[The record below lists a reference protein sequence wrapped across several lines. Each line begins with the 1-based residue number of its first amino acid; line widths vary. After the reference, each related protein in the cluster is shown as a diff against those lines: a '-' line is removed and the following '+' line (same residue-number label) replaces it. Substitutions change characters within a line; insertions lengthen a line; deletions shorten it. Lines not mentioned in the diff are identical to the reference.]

1 MGDCA
6 PARDTVPAGGAVT
19 MALTMEKKALKKEL
33 AATNFI
39 RNIVASDLAVDRFA
53 GRHWNGQPGDGEFQ
67 RRGAVDAARI
77 RTRFPPEP
85 NGYLHLGHAKSIFL
99 NFGLARDFHGRCHM
113 RFDDT
118 NPTREEQE
126 YVDSILDAV
135 RWLGFDWADAT
146 QNNLYFASDYFERL
160 YECAEFLIARGHAY
174 VDQLS
179 AEEMRLA
186 RGTLTEPGRN
196 SPYRDRPPMENL
208 ELLREMRAGKHP
220 EGSMVLRAR
229 IDMTSPNINMRDP
242 TLYRV
247 RFAHHHRTGD
257 QWCIYPMYDFTH
269 ALSDALECIT
279 HSVCTL
285 EFEDHRPLY
294 DWCLERCVPTLREPQ
309 WHEALELVR
318 SVRSQGVEAAREFAL
333 HCHNFSHKLFA
344 SEAEAQ
350 MRAMFAAWEHGRSAV
365 LRDLNAFYDL
375 LLDQADQFAPLLAH
389 ALEERRPDPFELPH
403 QYEFSRLNLDYV
415 VLSKRKLIQ
424 LVEEQLVGGWDDP
437 RMPTLI
443 GLRRRG
449 YTPQS
454 LALFA
459 ERIGVSKADS
469 RIDFEVLEQA
479 LREELDPRVPRAM
492 VVLDPLRLVL
502 TNVDPTTQ
510 EICQAP
516 IHPHRPEQGSRS
528 ITLRRE
534 LWIDADDFLENPPAD
549 FFRLTPG
556 GMVRLRYGY
565 VIRCTGCEKDATG
578 KVTLVYAQ
586 ILPQTRSGT
595 PGANSVKVKGAIHW
609 LPVAD
614 ALPIEVRMFDRLF
627 TQPDPDSS
635 ASDYRTLLDAGSRRV
650 LAAYAEPS
658 LSAAQPEDRY
668 QFERHGF
675 FVADRVDHRAQQPV
689 FNRIATLRDS
699 RAR

>member
-1 MGDCA
+1 
-6 PARDTVPAGGAVT
+6 
-19 MALTMEKKALKKEL
+19 METKVSKKEH

-39 RNIVASDLAVDRFA
+39 RNIVASDLAAGRFA
-53 GRHWNGQPGDGEFQ
+53 QRHWNGQPGDGDFE
-67 RRGAVDAARI
+67 RRGSPDAARI

-99 NFGLARDFHGRCHM
+99 NFGLARDFRGRCHM

-126 YVDSILDAV
+126 YVDAILEAV

-160 YECAEFLIARGHAY
+160 YECAEFLVARGHAY

-179 AEEMRLA
+179 PEEMRLT

-196 SPYRDRPPMENL
+196 SPYRDRAPTESL
-208 ELLREMRAGKHP
+208 ELLRQMRAGQHP

-242 TLYRV
+242 TLYRI

-279 HSVCTL
+279 HSICTL

-294 DWCLERCVPTLREPQ
+294 DWCVERCVPTLRAPQ
-309 WHEALELVR
+309 WREALELVR
-318 SVRSQGVEAAREFAL
+318 SIRAQGLEAAREFAL
-333 HCHNFSHKLFA
+333 HCHNFAHKLFA
-344 SEAEAQ
+344 SEAETQ
-350 MRAMFAAWEHGRSAV
+350 MRALFTGWEHARSAV
-365 LRDLNAFYDL
+365 VRDLDAFFGL
-375 LLDQADQFAPLLAH
+375 LLGQAEQFAPLLTH
-389 ALEERRPDPFELPH
+389 ALEERRPDPFELPR

-424 LVEEQLVGGWDDP
+424 LVEERLVDGWDDP
-437 RMPTLI
+437 RMPTI
-443 GLRRRG
+443 VGLRRRG

-469 RIDFEVLEQA
+469 RIDFDVLEQA
-479 LREELDPRVPRAM
+479 LREDLDPRVPRAIA
-492 VVLDPLRLVL
+492 VLEPLRLVL
-502 TNVDPTTQ
+502 TNVEAATK
-510 EICQAP
+510 EICRAP
-516 IHPHRPEQGSRS
+516 VHPHLPERGMRELA
-528 ITLRRE
+528 LRRE
-534 LWIDADDFLENPPAD
+534 LWIDAQDFLEHPPAD
-549 FFRLTPG
+549 YFRLCPG
-556 GMVRLRYGY
+556 GMVRLRYAY
-565 VIRCTGCEKDATG
+565 VIRCTDFEKDADGT
-578 KVTLVYAQ
+578 VRVVYAE

-595 PGANSVKVKGAIHW
+595 AGANSVKVKGAIHW
-609 LPVAD
+609 LAVAD
-614 ALPIEVRMFDRLF
+614 AVPVEVRLFDRLF
-627 TQPDPDSS
+627 TLADPDAS
-635 ASDYRTLLDAGSRRV
+635 ASDYRTLLHAGSRRV
-650 LAAYAEPS
+650 LRSYAEPS
-658 LSAAQPEDRY
+658 LAGVLAEDRY
-668 QFERHGF
+668 QFERHGY
-675 FVADRVDHRAQQPV
+675 FVADRVDHQSQRPV
-689 FNRIATLRDS
+689 FNRISTLKDS

>member
-1 MGDCA
+1 MD
-6 PARDTVPAGGAVT
+6 
-19 MALTMEKKALKKEL
+19 KKAPHKEH
-33 AATNFI
+33 APVATNFI
-39 RNIVASDLAVDRFA
+39 RNIIGNDLALHRFS
-53 GRHWNGQPGDGEFQ
+53 RRRWNGGPGDGDFQ
-67 RRGAVDAARI
+67 QRGAVDTARI

-146 QNNLYFASDYFERL
+146 QDNLYFASDYFERL

-179 AEEMRLA
+179 AEEMREA
-186 RGTLTEPGRN
+186 RGTLTEPGRD
-196 SPYRDRPPMENL
+196 SPYRDRPPTENL
-208 ELLREMRAGKHP
+208 QLLRQMRAGQHA

-229 IDMTSPNINMRDP
+229 IDMSSPNINLRDP
-242 TLYRV
+242 ALYRI

-279 HSVCTL
+279 HSICTL

-294 DWCLERCVPTLREPQ
+294 DWCVERCAPILRAPQ
-309 WHEALELVR
+309 WRQALDLVR
-318 SVRSQGVEAAREFAL
+318 SVRGQGVEAAREFAL
-333 HCHNFSHKLFA
+333 RCHNVAHKLFA
-344 SEAEAQ
+344 SEAEAR
-350 MRAMFAAWEHGRSAV
+350 MRAVFLRWDHDRSAV
-365 LRDLNAFYDL
+365 LRDLDAFFDL
-375 LLDQADQFAPLLAH
+375 LLGEAEQFAPLLAH
-389 ALEERRPDPFELPH
+389 ALEEQRPDPFDLPR

-424 LVEEQLVGGWDDP
+424 LVEERLVDGWDDP
-437 RMPTLI
+437 RMPTLV

-469 RIDFEVLEQA
+469 RIDFGILEQA
-479 LREELDPRVPRAM
+479 VREDLDPRAPRAM

-502 TNVDPTTQ
+502 TNLDGQSQ
-510 EICQAP
+510 EDCMAAV
-516 IHPHRPEQGSRS
+516 HPHLPERGWRT

-534 LWIDADDFLENPPAD
+534 LWIERDDFLEHPPAD
-549 FFRLTPG
+549 FFRLSPG
-556 GMVRLRYGY
+556 AMVRLRYAY
-565 VIRCTGCEKDATG
+565 VIRCTGVEKDAAG
-578 KVTLVYAQ
+578 KVVAVYAEL
-586 ILPQTRSGT
+586 LPQTRSGT
-595 PGANSVKVKGAIHW
+595 AGANSIKVKGAIHW

-614 ALPIEVRMFDRLF
+614 SAPIEVRLFERLF
-627 TQPDPDSS
+627 TQADPDAS
-635 ASDYRTLLDAGSRRV
+635 ASDYRTLIDNRSRI
-650 LAAYAEPS
+650 LLQAYGEPS
-658 LSAAQPEDRY
+658 LAGAQSEDRY
-668 QFERHGF
+668 QFERHGY
-675 FVADRVDHRAQQPV
+675 FVADRVDHRPGRPV
-689 FNRIATLRDS
+689 FNRITTLRDS
-699 RAR
+699 RGR